1 MRRLVIVAPLS
12 AVLLVA
18 LYGCRF
24 FGPPKGPPQD
34 VVAEGPRIG
43 DVAPDIA
50 GEDIEGTSFRLR
62 DYRGKVVVIDFW
74 ANW

>member
-1 MRRLVIVAPLS
+1 MRRLLAIVPLS

-24 FGPPKGPPQD
+24 FGSPKGPPQD
-34 VVAEGPRIG
+34 AIAEGPRIG
-43 DVAPDIA
+43 EVAPDIA
-50 GEDIEGTSFRLR
+50 GEDIDGIPFRLR
-62 DYRGKVVVIDFW
+62 DYRGKVVVVDFW